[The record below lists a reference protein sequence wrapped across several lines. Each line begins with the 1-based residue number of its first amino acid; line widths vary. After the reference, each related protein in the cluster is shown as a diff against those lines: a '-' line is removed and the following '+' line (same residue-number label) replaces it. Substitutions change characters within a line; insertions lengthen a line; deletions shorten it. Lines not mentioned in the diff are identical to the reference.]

1 MPRISELREGERFD
15 GFFRIREYGERET
28 RNGKKYLDL
37 VLEDRSAA
45 LPAKVW
51 EAGEQVLGVIEQGDF
66 VKVRASVESYRGALQ
81 LRVQKIRKVI
91 DEDFE
96 EGFRPE
102 DCVEQTPFDIDSMW
116 EEIRQIALACHP
128 LVGEFLISVFD
139 RYEEKFKTW
148 PAALRI
154 HHPYLGGLLEH
165 TLSVTKTC
173 LYLADKYDVSK
184 DLLIAGAM
192 LHDIGKVDELSASGG
207 ISYTD
212 EGRLLGHVVLSRD
225 IVRDRAKQFG
235 KLPEEFLLH
244 IEHMILAHQ
253 GQLEWG
259 TVKVPMTPEA
269 MLLHYADDIDAKFN
283 LVVRTIELDRGDEP
297 FTSRNSIMQR
307 SFYKVRPFL
316 PLASEGEPGHEPS
329 SVSDPS
335 VSDSSSGD
343 VSGDDLGPPV
353 LDPDSGSP

>member
-1 MPRISELREGERFD
+1 MPRISELREGEKFD
-15 GFFRIREYGERET
+15 GYFRIREYGERET

-37 VLEDRSAA
+37 ILEDRSAA

-66 VKVRASVESYRGALQ
+66 VKVRASVESYKGALQ
-81 LRVQKIRKVI
+81 LRVQKIRKVN

-116 EEIRQIALACHP
+116 AEIRQIALACHP
-128 LVGEFLISVFD
+128 VVGEFLISIFD
-139 RYEEKFKTW
+139 RYEEKFKSW

-207 ISYTD
+207 IFYTD
-212 EGRLLGHVVLSRD
+212 GGRLLGHVVMGRD
-225 IVRDRAKQFG
+225 IVRDHAREYG
-235 KLPEEFLLH
+235 KLPGDFLLH
-244 IEHMILAHQ
+244 IEHLILAHQ

-269 MLLHYADDIDAKFN
+269 LLLHYADDIDAKFN

-307 SFYKVRPFL
+307 SFFKVRPFL
-316 PLASEGEPGHEPS
+316 PPVSEGESFPGAS
-329 SVSDPS
+329 SVSEPS

-343 VSGDDLGPPV
+343 ASGDYPGFPAPGS
-353 LDPDSGSP
+353 DSGNL